1 MQVTKYIA
9 SPDVG
14 ARALLQ
20 QLTGITAGAH
30 ACVVAFGE
38 ELYLIARMLVP
49 RPGCAGISRFTV
61 RELFFAYL
69 ETDAQ
74 HDMLL
79 QHQHVRA
86 MTGLKLGIDS
96 TYSSGNTLSA
106 STPLARTASG
116 RCKQVALHASV
127 LSITAESGL
136 VLAACLTPNDCHD
149 NVVAAMCG
157 LYGAE
162 MPPCLADNRCAMSVC
177 EQTRMGGSPSVHPL
191 VICTDCSHKDKN
203 IWKRMQQSVGQACL
217 AQGIPVY
224 VPCAPD
230 GACPAMCPAVNMH
243 TRRGSVKC
251 LRFDMAACRIV
262 QKCAISHTVMQAQRP
277 RPETTL
283 RPWSYNVKV
292 ACRMSSASAA
302 ELSLQTYSMTLSRW
316 CS

>member
-1 MQVTKYIA
+1 M
-9 SPDVG
+9 P
-14 ARALLQ
+14 ALLH
-20 QLTGITAGAH
+20 LGKSCTSSH
-30 ACVVAFGE
+30 ACWFLGPAALAYRDSQSE
-38 ELYLIARMLVP
+38 S
-49 RPGCAGISRFTV
+49 C
-61 RELFFAYL
+61 FFAYL
-69 ETDAQ
+69 EADAQ

-79 QHQHVRA
+79 QQQHVRA
-86 MTGLKLGIDS
+86 MTGLKIGIDS

-136 VLAACLTPNDCHD
+136 VLSASLTPNDSHD

-162 MPPCLADNRCAMSVC
+162 MPPTLADNPCAMSVC
-177 EQTRMGGSPSVHPL
+177 EQARVGGSPSVHPL

-224 VPCAPD
+224 IPCAPD
-230 GACPAMCPAVNMH
+230 GACPAAENMH
-243 TRRGSVKC
+243 TQCRGSAKC
-251 LRFDMAACRIV
+251 VRFDMAASRNV
-262 QKCAISHTVMQAQRP
+262 HKCATSHTVMQAQRP

-283 RPWSYNVKV
+283 RPWSYSVKV
-292 ACRMSSASAA
+292 ACR
-302 ELSLQTYSMTLSRW
+302 T
-316 CS
+316 